1 MSKKLLQLNV
11 TANWG
16 STGTIAEGIGQVAV
30 NNGWKSTIAY
40 GRGTPKS
47 KSDLIRVGSDW
58 DMRFHGLQSRF
69 FDNHGLA
76 SKSATRRLVDDIKE
90 FSPDIIHLHNI
101 HGYYLNYPILFDFLK
116 SYGAPIVWTLHD
128 CWSYT
133 GHCAYYDFAKCDKWK
148 TGCHNC
154 PQTKSYPSSLLMN
167 RSTKNYALKKKNF
180 LGDLNITFVPVSNW
194 LRDELKQ
201 SFLGNYPAD
210 TIHNGIDLDTFKPK
224 VIAQRDDSKKVLLG
238 VASVWDKRKGLDEFI
253 SLRKLLPN
261 NYLIILVG
269 LSQDQISTLPAGI
282 TGIRRTENVGQL
294 VDLYSMA
301 DLFINPTLEDN
312 FPTTNLEALACG
324 TPVITYRT
332 GGSPEAIDDKT
343 GLVVEK
349 GNVNALADA
358 IMQVMDRK
366 VVFSAEDCRIR
377 AEENFNKFTQF
388 NKYIDLYKSLLSR

>member
-167 RSTKNYALKKKNF
+167 RSTKNYSLKKKYF
-180 LGDLNITFVPVSNW
+180 LGD
-194 LRDELKQ
+194 
-201 SFLGNYPAD
+201 
-210 TIHNGIDLDTFKPK
+210 
-224 VIAQRDDSKKVLLG
+224 
-238 VASVWDKRKGLDEFI
+238 
-253 SLRKLLPN
+253 
-261 NYLIILVG
+261 
-269 LSQDQISTLPAGI
+269 
-282 TGIRRTENVGQL
+282 
-294 VDLYSMA
+294 
-301 DLFINPTLEDN
+301 
-312 FPTTNLEALACG
+312 
-324 TPVITYRT
+324 
-332 GGSPEAIDDKT
+332 
-343 GLVVEK
+343 
-349 GNVNALADA
+349 
-358 IMQVMDRK
+358 
-366 VVFSAEDCRIR
+366 
-377 AEENFNKFTQF
+377 
-388 NKYIDLYKSLLSR
+388 